1 MSDSYEL
8 ETSEDLIKECIK
20 DLYIDPRNAIRKWS
34 EITNQTAMARLAY
47 PSQHLASLIT
57 GIKGVGT
64 SARGD
69 DLADGSEVKSCSRAD
84 QLSECKECGA
94 KVLVWQEKCLFCN
107 SENIK
112 IKTDSHWI
120 FSIKAE
126 SELDLLLKKVP
137 RILLMLFDKKDNDSD
152 DIRLRVWSV
161 NPKENYVIEFFTD
174 YFNNNYSAKSSEGK
188 NPAPCNLHPLKY
200 DFYMMKPRLI
210 FHSEIDIHNNE
221 VKIMFWN
228 LEKPINEE
236 MPISLLTKDQ
246 LIYIFGESIGNMP
259 KKYLEKKY
267 SSVPYEYMGKLS
279 MKKKILK
286 TYKEKYSRR

>member
-1 MSDSYEL
+1 MSESYTL
-8 ETSEDLIKECIK
+8 ETSEDLIKKCIK
-20 DLYIDPRNAIRKWS
+20 DLYIGPRNAIRKWS

-57 GIKGVGT
+57 GVKGVGT

-84 QLSECKECGA
+84 QLSECKNCGA
-94 KVLVWQEKCLFCN
+94 KVLVWQKKCPFCN

-126 SELDLLLKKVP
+126 SELNLLLNKVP
-137 RILLMLFDKKDNDSD
+137 RIILMLFDKKDDCLE
-152 DIRLRVWSV
+152 DIRFRVWSV
-161 NPKENYVIEFFTD
+161 NPKEQYVIKFFMD
-174 YFNNNYSAKSSEGK
+174 YYNNNYLLKSSTGK
-188 NPAPCNLHPLKY
+188 DPAPCNLHPLKY
-200 DFYMMKPRLI
+200 DFYMMKPKLI
-210 FHSEIDIHNNE
+210 FHSEILTDNND
-221 VKIMFWN
+221 VNIMFWN
-228 LEKPINEE
+228 LEKPKKEE

-246 LIYIFGESIGNMP
+246 LIHIFGKEIGSMS
-259 KKYLEKKY
+259 KKGLEEKY
-267 SSVPYEYMGKLS
+267 PFIPYEDIDKLS